1 MWVPRER
8 DWKKE
13 RGSKRKSEET
23 RENQDHSER
32 SSENNRKHIGARRKD
47 QERLSREL
55 KDVV

>member
-1 MWVPRER
+1 VREIGR
-8 DWKKE
+8 
-13 RGSKRKSEET
+13 KREDQRENQRKPEKT

-32 SSENNRKHIGARRKD
+32 LSENNRKHIGARRKD